1 MRLNTPD
8 SYWDTCAT
16 VSARTS
22 TCTLVSLPVDPPYQS
37 GTGWKSIDWPG
48 TREVKRKGPLPISV
62 SGLVNH
68 AFSPAD
74 ATTFWS
80 TNQKGH
86 RPTSVVKYPARLV
99 SVAVKVKSSVLAS
112 PLIWLARPVATAS

>member
-80 TNQKGH
+80 TTPTGH
-86 RPTSVVKYPARLV
+86 RPTRVLKYPARVV
-99 SVAVKVKSSVLAS
+99 SVAGDENCSRSAT
-112 PLIWLARPVATAS
+112 PL